1 MIDISGTHRA
11 LADVKTTREVLRHFR
26 VKLAHIPQDEIVSM
40 YTPPVA
46 SPATF
51 DLPPQ
56 LQEAFASNKRLFIRN
71 VNQKGHETQRWITP
85 KQVLPLTDY
94 FYVVA
99 HCHLRNEDRHFRLDR
114 IAEMKLADE

>member
-26 VKLAHIPQDEIVSM
+26 IKLEHMPQNEIVSM
-40 YTPPVA
+40 YTPPVT

-56 LQEAFASNKRLFIRN
+56 LQEAFASNKRLFIHY
-71 VNQKGHETQRWITP
+71 VDQKGHETQRWITP
-85 KQVLPLTDY
+85 KQVLPLKDY
-94 FYVVA
+94 IYVAA